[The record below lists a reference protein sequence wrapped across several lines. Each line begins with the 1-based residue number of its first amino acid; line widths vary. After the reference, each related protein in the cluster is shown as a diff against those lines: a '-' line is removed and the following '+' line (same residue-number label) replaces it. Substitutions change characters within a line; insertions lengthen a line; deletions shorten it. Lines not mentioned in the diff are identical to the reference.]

1 MELNDV
7 KYALSDETIGAT
19 ITALEFARSRY
30 VQEATALLKSARDEQ
45 DVELVK
51 LSRKLGKERLEKAD
65 ATAALVDF
73 YLHL

>member
-19 ITALEFARSRY
+19 ITALEFTRSRY
-30 VQEATALLKSARDEQ
+30 VQEATALLKSAREEQ

-65 ATAALVDF
+65 TTAALVDF